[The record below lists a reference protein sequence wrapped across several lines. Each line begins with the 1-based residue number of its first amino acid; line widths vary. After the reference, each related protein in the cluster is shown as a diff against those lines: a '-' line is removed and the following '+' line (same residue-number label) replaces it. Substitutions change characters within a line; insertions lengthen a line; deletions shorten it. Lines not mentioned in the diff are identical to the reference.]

1 MAGRMLQ
8 RRYFGGIQ
16 LEKELKSVHE
26 VLCHP
31 VTKSMKL
38 QSTFTAVVLAVISL
52 SFAPL
57 SQAQSSMK
65 IGTVDMKLVFDSYY
79 KTKEAEAKINEAR
92 AQAKKELDDRLE
104 TFNKAQADARK
115 LNEEANKPELTEKAK
130 AEKAKV
136 LNEKLQALGT
146 LQREIQE
153 FQQTRERQLSEQSV
167 RSRNSLL
174 EEINAVVST
183 KIKAAGYDL
192 VLDKSGQSLNAVG
205 VVVFSKDAMDFT
217 ADVIAEINA
226 SKGKAAEKPV
236 KK

>member
-1 MAGRMLQ
+1 
-8 RRYFGGIQ
+8 
-16 LEKELKSVHE
+16 
-26 VLCHP
+26 
-31 VTKSMKL
+31 MKL
-38 QSTFTAVVLAVISL
+38 IHILPAFALAFGSL
-52 SFAPL
+52 AFSPSA
-57 SQAQSSMK
+57 QAQSSMK
-65 IGTVDMKLVFDSYY
+65 IGTLDMKLVFDSYY
-79 KTKEAEAKINEAR
+79 KTKEAETKINEAR
-92 AQAKKELDDRLE
+92 NQAKKELDERLE

-115 LNEEANKPELTEKAK
+115 LNEEANKPELNEKAK

-167 RSRNSLL
+167 RSRNTLL
-174 EEINAVVST
+174 EEINAVVAT

-205 VVVFSKDAMDFT
+205 LVVYSKDSMDFT
-217 ADVIAEINA
+217 SDVVSEINA
-226 SKGKAAEKPV
+226 GKGKAPEKPA

>member
-1 MAGRMLQ
+1 
-8 RRYFGGIQ
+8 
-16 LEKELKSVHE
+16 
-26 VLCHP
+26 
-31 VTKSMKL
+31 MKL
-38 QSTFTAVVLAVISL
+38 NYFFSAAALAIVSVAF
-52 SFAPL
+52 SPVA
-57 SQAQSSMK
+57 SAQSSMK
-65 IGTVDMKLVFDSYY
+65 IGTLDMKLVFDSYY

-92 AQAKKELDDRLE
+92 TQAKKELDERLE

-167 RSRNSLL
+167 RSRNNLL
-174 EEINAVVST
+174 EEINGVVAG

-205 VVVFSKDAMDFT
+205 LVVFSKDAMDFT

-226 SKGKAAEKPV
+226 SKGKASEKPA

>member
-1 MAGRMLQ
+1 
-8 RRYFGGIQ
+8 
-16 LEKELKSVHE
+16 
-26 VLCHP
+26 
-31 VTKSMKL
+31 MKL
-38 QSTFTAVVLAVISL
+38 THIVPAFAFVLGSL
-52 SFAPL
+52 AL
-57 SQAQSSMK
+57 SPAAQAQGSMK
-65 IGTVDMKLVFDSYY
+65 IGTLDMKLVFDSYY

-92 AQAKKELDDRLE
+92 TQAKKELDERLE

-130 AEKAKV
+130 AEKSKS

-167 RSRNSLL
+167 RSRNTLL
-174 EEINAVVST
+174 EEINTVVAT

-205 VVVFSKDAMDFT
+205 VVVFSKDTMDFT
-217 ADVIAEINA
+217 ADVVSEINA
-226 SKGKAAEKPV
+226 AKAKAPEKPA

>member
-1 MAGRMLQ
+1 
-8 RRYFGGIQ
+8 
-16 LEKELKSVHE
+16 
-26 VLCHP
+26 
-31 VTKSMKL
+31 MKL
-38 QSTFTAVVLAVISL
+38 NNIFPVVAFVFGSLAFS
-52 SFAPL
+52 PL
-57 SQAQSSMK
+57 AQAQGSMK
-65 IGTVDMKLVFDSYY
+65 IGTLDMKLVFDSYY

-92 AQAKKELDDRLE
+92 NQAKKELDERLE

-167 RSRNSLL
+167 RSRNSLV
-174 EEINAVVST
+174 EEINKVIGDKV
-183 KIKAAGYDL
+183 KAAGYDI

-205 VVVFSKDAMDFT
+205 VVIFSRDSFDFT
-217 ADVIAEINA
+217 NDVVTELNK
-226 SKGKAAEKPV
+226 SKPAAKAEK
-236 KK
+236 K

>member
-1 MAGRMLQ
+1 
-8 RRYFGGIQ
+8 
-16 LEKELKSVHE
+16 
-26 VLCHP
+26 
-31 VTKSMKL
+31 MKL
-38 QSTFTAVVLAVISL
+38 NHVLPVAALIFGSL
-52 SFAPL
+52 SFSPAAH
-57 SQAQSSMK
+57 AQGSMK
-65 IGTVDMKLVFDSYY
+65 IGTLDMKQVFDSYY

-92 AQAKKELDDRLE
+92 GQAKKELDERLE
-104 TFNKAQADARK
+104 IFNKAQADARK

-130 AEKAKV
+130 GEKAKV

-174 EEINAVVST
+174 EEINSVVAT
-183 KIKAAGYDL
+183 KIKSAGYDL

-205 VVVFSKDAMDFT
+205 LVVFSKDSMDFT
-217 ADVIAEINA
+217 ADVVAEINA
-226 SKGKAAEKPV
+226 TKGKSTEKPA

>member
-1 MAGRMLQ
+1 
-8 RRYFGGIQ
+8 
-16 LEKELKSVHE
+16 
-26 VLCHP
+26 
-31 VTKSMKL
+31 MK
-38 QSTFTAVVLAVISL
+38 T
-52 SFAPL
+52 
-57 SQAQSSMK
+57 
-65 IGTVDMKLVFDSYY
+65 VFDSYY
-79 KTKEAEAKINEAR
+79 KTKEAEGKINEAR
-92 AQAKKELDDRLE
+92 NQAKKELDERLE

-115 LNEEANKPELTEKAK
+115 LNEEANKPELAEKEK

-167 RSRNSLL
+167 RSRNTLL
-174 EEINAVVST
+174 EEINAVVAT

-217 ADVIAEINA
+217 ADVVAEINA
-226 SKGKAAEKPV
+226 GKGKAADKPADKPA